1 MKKAIL
7 CFVLAV
13 VSLLVL
19 YVSYSHN
26 VSNFDALAHSQ
37 AMAQQKVVEK
47 VVAQAVEQARV
58 GIFGIAQISELKKL
72 ARQQSA
78 PIHAQFVQILSQLY
92 NAQMQ
97 NIPTR
102 ILLYDSKL
110 NVLADSAGGA
120 RLGTQF
126 LGNIARAENIIAG
139 LDMANDA
146 VHVRAVAPLLD
157 SEGFVGAVELVFP
170 LQPFLDSR
178 SALRIAVGST
188 QSGGTSI
195 AGVAFVQIPTWLAS
209 NRSAEFV
216 GDVAMA
222 GDSVLLK
229 TSLAAFAPNFA
240 ALALLPAVS
249 SEPLFAQWIVAVVVV
264 FLLCIVLYVGFALFA
279 KGNAHEPQAAHEV
292 EEPQAVAIHS
302 EPESMPAEP
311 IATEVATEPDATEND
326 AKSAALAQSVEHR
339 LHALLLGGL
348 VANTQNIQKH
358 LSENITQVH
367 AINERNDNTQQ
378 NISDVQNTT
387 AMLTE
392 SLEYIVQLISENR
405 ENTNQLVGNIEQISH
420 IMSLI
425 SDISD
430 QTNLLAL
437 NAAIEAARAGEHGRG
452 FAVVADEVRKL
463 AEQTQKAANEVSANI
478 SVLKQNSNEMMD
490 RSHEMETSA
499 NQSSSNIEDFKT
511 TLTSLIENCRQ
522 IKDSN
527 QKVSHELFSNLVKL
541 DHILFKANAYA
552 AVNSG
557 THYECA
563 DHHSCRLG
571 KWYYEGA
578 GKEFAHTKSY
588 TLLESPH
595 AHVHNAVKSVL
606 EILKN
611 GRKDADDEKI
621 VHLFEEAEKNSAAL
635 FDVIGQILSEHY

>member
-13 VSLLVL
+13 VSLIVL

-26 VSNFDALAHSQ
+26 VSNLHALSLSQ
-37 AMAQQKVVEK
+37 AMEQQKVAEK

-58 GIFGIAQISELKKL
+58 GIFGIAQMSELKKL

-78 PIHAQFVQILSQLY
+78 AIHTQFVNVLSQLY

-97 NIPTR
+97 NVSTR

-110 NVLADSAGGA
+110 NVLADSTPSAKLGA
-120 RLGTQF
+120 QF
-126 LGNIARAENIIAG
+126 LSNIARADNIIAG
-139 LDMANDA
+139 LDVANDS
-146 VHVRAVAPLLD
+146 VLVRAVAPLLD
-157 SEGFVGAVELVFP
+157 LEGFVGAVELVFP
-170 LQPFLDSR
+170 LQPFLDNR
-178 SALRIAVGST
+178 SALRIAVGNT

-195 AGVAFVQIPTWLAS
+195 AGISFAQIPSWLS
-209 NRSAEFV
+209 SAKEADFV
-216 GDVAMA
+216 GDVAIV
-222 GDSVLLK
+222 GDSILLK
-229 TSLAAFAPNFA
+229 TSLAAFAPNFVV
-240 ALALLPAVS
+240 LTLLPIIS
-249 SEPLFAQWIVAVVVV
+249 DEPLFAQWIVAVVVV
-264 FLLCIVLYVGFALFA
+264 FLLYTLLYIGFALVGQST
-279 KGNAHEPQAAHEV
+279 KEPQAEQYIEDSQYETQSEV
-292 EEPQAVAIHS
+292 
-302 EPESMPAEP
+302 ESMPEP
-311 IATEVATEPDATEND
+311 VSAPMTLEATDSDTTEHD
-326 AKSAALAQSVEHR
+326 AKDIASEQSIAHR

-348 VANTQNIQKH
+348 VTNTQNIQTH
-358 LSENITQVH
+358 LSENITEVH
-367 AINERNDNTQQ
+367 AINERNNNTQQ
-378 NISDVQNTT
+378 NISEVQNTT

-499 NQSSSNIEDFKT
+499 NQSSGHIEEFKA

-552 AVNSG
+552 AMNSG

-563 DHHSCRLG
+563 DHHNCRLG

-588 TLLESPH
+588 ALLESPH

-611 GRKDADDEKI
+611 GKKEADNEKI
-621 VHLFEEAEKNSAAL
+621 VHLFEEAEKNSAEL
-635 FDVIGQILSEHY
+635 FDVIGQILSERY

>member
-7 CFVLAV
+7 CFVLAAI
-13 VSLLVL
+13 SLIVL

-26 VSNFDALAHSQ
+26 VSNLHALSLNQ
-37 AMAQQKVVEK
+37 TMEQQKVVEK

-58 GIFGIAQISELKKL
+58 GIFGIAQMSELKRL

-78 PIHAQFVQILSQLY
+78 PIHTQFVHVLSQLY

-97 NIPTR
+97 NVSTR

-120 RLGTQF
+120 KLGMQF
-126 LGNIARAENIIAG
+126 LGNIARADNIIAG
-139 LDMANDA
+139 LDMANDS
-146 VHVRAVAPLLD
+146 VLVRAVAPLLD

-170 LQPFLDSR
+170 LQAFLDTR
-178 SALRIAVGST
+178 SALRIAVGNT
-188 QSGGTSI
+188 QSGGTNI
-195 AGVAFVQIPTWLAS
+195 AGILFAQVPAWLSS

-216 GDVAMA
+216 DNVAIV
-222 GDSVLLK
+222 GDSILLK
-229 TSLAAFAPNFA
+229 TSLEAFAPNFA
-240 ALALLPAVS
+240 ALTLLPIIS
-249 SEPLFAQWIVAVVVV
+249 DEPLFAQWIVAVVVV
-264 FLLCIVLYVGFALFA
+264 FLLCTLLYVGFALVGQRA
-279 KGNAHEPQAAHEV
+279 K
-292 EEPQAVAIHS
+292 EPQAVQYIEDSRYETQS
-302 EPESMPAEP
+302 ESESIP
-311 IATEVATEPDATEND
+311 EPDSVPTTQDATDSDTTEHD
-326 AKSAALAQSVEHR
+326 AKDIPLEQSIEHR
-339 LHALLLGGL
+339 LHVLLLNGL
-348 VANTQNIQKH
+348 IANTQNIQTH

-367 AINERNDNTQQ
+367 VINERNNNTQQ
-378 NISDVQNTT
+378 NISEVQDTT

-522 IKDSN
+522 IKDLN

-552 AVNSG
+552 AMNNG
-557 THYECA
+557 THYECS

-611 GRKDADDEKI
+611 GKKDADNEKI
-621 VHLFEEAEKNSAAL
+621 IHLFEEVEKNSADL
-635 FDVIGQILSEHY
+635 FDVIGQILSERY